1 MSRTFQ
7 GSSTLVHPPVKLM
20 SNNAKTVSK
29 HIKECGLTQEAPYV
43 KEYVKS
49 LTYRLTQERGGVL
62 MRAGGRLQVDRR
74 RRGGNTNYFCNPP
87 QADGV
92 DGEARVDAG
101 CE

>member
-1 MSRTFQ
+1 MSI
-7 GSSTLVHPPVKLM
+7 HVKI
-20 SNNAKTVSK
+20 VSK

-43 KEYVKS
+43 KEYVKG

-62 MRAGGRLQVDRR
+62 MRAGGKLRVDRR
-74 RRGGNTNYFCNPP
+74 RRGGNTDYFFNPP

-92 DGEARVDAG
+92 DGKVRVDVG